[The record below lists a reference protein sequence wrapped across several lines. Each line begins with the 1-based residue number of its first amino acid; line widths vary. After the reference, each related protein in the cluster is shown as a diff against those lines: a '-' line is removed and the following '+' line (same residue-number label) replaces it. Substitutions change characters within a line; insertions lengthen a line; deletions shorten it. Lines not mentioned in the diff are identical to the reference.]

1 MADLVQLSNDAS
13 GATTEKLYFVFG
25 QTGNHTA
32 ATNAP
37 FSGLLPR
44 AGRITGVWL
53 GTTTFPTSSDRT
65 LAATV
70 KRNRN
75 GVAQVAVC
83 STDPAFAATASGGT
97 GATTT
102 YAAGTGKT
110 QAVIKSDGS
119 EILAAGDFLTTDL
132 AIAGANGT
140 IGTGATVTVE
150 VTLSAV

>member
-1 MADLVQLSNDAS
+1 MADLVKLSNDTA
-13 GATTEKLYFVFG
+13 GATTEKVYFVFG

-53 GTTTFPTSSDRT
+53 GTTTYPTSTDRT
-65 LAATV
+65 LTATV

-75 GVAQVAVC
+75 GVASVAVC
-83 STDPAFAATASGGT
+83 SVDPAFAATASGGT

-110 QAVIKSDGS
+110 LATIKSDGS
-119 EILAAGDFLTTDL
+119 EIVAAGDFLTTDI

-140 IGTGATVTVE
+140 VGTGAVVTVE
-150 VTLSAV
+150 VTLAAV